1 MLTRPPPNTK
11 RNGSGSP
18 GRNARAQVFCAIG
31 VCSIGM
37 RCVECERESEDAE
50 GWRAYLV
57 GDPDDDGD
65 EAPAVI
71 VYCRLC
77 AEREFG
83 LQRPRAR

>member
-1 MLTRPPPNTK
+1 MSHRLGAGVNER
-11 RNGSGSP
+11 G
-18 GRNARAQVFCAIG
+18 AQVFCANG
-31 VCSIGM
+31 VFSVAM
-37 RCVECERESEDAE
+37 RCVECDRESEEAE

-57 GDPDDDGD
+57 GDPDGDD
-65 EAPAVI
+65 EAPSVI